1 MKNLFFLVLFVV
13 LGIYY
18 NNVSNNLIPYTAEP
32 LFQAT
37 SEQEVALV
45 FSYDLY
51 IDEETKKKIE
61 RKYSTNRSLERSVES
76 YKEYVKDRYSEK
88 EYKCYDKLIFK
99 ESSWNPDAK
108 NPKSTAYGLGQFL
121 DKTWDLVPQ
130 SKTNDPYEQ
139 LDAMFIY
146 VDKRYGS
153 SCKAWDFWLKKN
165 WY

>member
-18 NNVSNNLIPYTAEP
+18 NNLKNDIKPYTAEP
-32 LFQAT
+32 LFKAT
-37 SEQEVALV
+37 SHQEVALV

-51 IDEETKKKIE
+51 LDEKTIE
-61 RKYSTNRSLERSVES
+61 RLEIKHYPNRSSKRAIES
-76 YKEYVKDRYSEK
+76 YKNYVKNRHSEK
-88 EYKCYDKLIFK
+88 HYECYDKLIHK

-121 DKTWDLVPQ
+121 DKTWNTVPQ
-130 SKTNDPYEQ
+130 SKTSDPYEQ

-146 VDKRYGS
+146 VENRHGNA
-153 SCKAWDFWLKKN
+153 CKAWNFFLKKN